1 MVAIIWRPLP
11 TGEPDHESP
20 DRPMLDSCAGNLRH
34 KMPKKVIVERCVR
47 VSNAFVMKKVIRN
60 CTVHARCH
68 RQASPRAGYQTGG
81 YQICLMAL
89 ERDLRHALTLWLGET
104 NEANTKGLNPHRVD
118 DYHSDPRDS
127 GRCHVARVC

>member
-11 TGEPDHESP
+11 AGEPDHDSP
-20 DRPMLDSCAGNLRH
+20 DRPMLDSYAGNLRH

-47 VSNAFVMKKVIRN
+47 FANAFVMEKVIMN
-60 CTVHARCH
+60 CTVRARY
-68 RQASPRAGYQTGG
+68 RAGIASSGLPTGG
-81 YQICLMAL
+81 YQICLMAI

-118 DYHSDPRDS
+118 DYHSDPWDS
-127 GRCHVARVC
+127 GRCHVARVF